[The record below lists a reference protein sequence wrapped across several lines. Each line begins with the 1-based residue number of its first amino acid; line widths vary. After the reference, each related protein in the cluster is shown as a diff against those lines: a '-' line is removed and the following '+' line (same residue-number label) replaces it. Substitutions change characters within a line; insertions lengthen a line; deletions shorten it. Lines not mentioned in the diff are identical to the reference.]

1 MEKLRLQFLLVFG
14 RRFILPAAVG
24 AIVGALIANGYSE
37 WAAVVCAISVAL
49 GVTVTECVGG

>member
-24 AIVGALIANGYSE
+24 AVVGALIANGYTE
-37 WAAVVCAISVAL
+37 WAAVVCAISVAV
-49 GVTVTECVGG
+49 GVTVTECI

>member
-24 AIVGALIANGYSE
+24 AVVGALIGIVF
-37 WAAVVCAISVAL
+37 WCFLLVLFFGVVN
-49 GVTVTECVGG
+49 